1 MTEKNTSVS
10 WMEMEAQVKHIFKWV
25 ILLVKSR
32 HETEADKMQLE
43 NGLYLFSST
52 S

>member
-1 MTEKNTSVS
+1 MS
-10 WMEMEAQVKHIFKWV
+10 WMKMEAQVKHILKWM

-43 NGLYLFSST
+43 NGLYLLLSFD
-52 S
+52 